1 MLKKVAGVVE
11 NVDLKWIYYACN
23 NIKVKFKTCARIIII
38 RNSPVKITFSYL
50 NCWKIITFHT
60 LVKTPPCL
68 ISGVEM
74 ENSNGHTKV
83 KNSLTRRFSRTCSG
97 FHQIDTLL
105 VCRRLF
111 LFLTLFY
118 THPFLINYSCPLTS
132 RRHGAMFA
140 LKVHLSASWLRMRAE
155 NPESNRGIF
164 PFHVESR
171 PSWGMRRANGI
182 SLARKTLFKR
192 CIDARFFFSNR
203 DMECICYALWIVY
216 VECLLCVECR
226 MQRWK
231 ASNVIEMLVFFLFE
245 YRSSSLRCLFKYL
258 ISKKIL
264 VFSRKV

>member
-1 MLKKVAGVVE
+1 
-11 NVDLKWIYYACN
+11 
-23 NIKVKFKTCARIIII
+23 
-38 RNSPVKITFSYL
+38 
-50 NCWKIITFHT
+50 
-60 LVKTPPCL
+60 
-68 ISGVEM
+68 M

-105 VCRRLF
+105 VRRRLF
-111 LFLTLFY
+111 LFFNVIL
-118 THPFLINYSCPLTS
+118 HAPFFNQLLQSPLTS
-132 RRHGAMFA
+132 RRHGAIFA

-231 ASNVIEMLVFFLFE
+231 ASNAIEMLLFL
-245 YRSSSLRCLFKYL
+245 L
-258 ISKKIL
+258 
-264 VFSRKV
+264 FSRVGAVVYDVFLNILYQRMRSIHQCKINWQQLEYFTYKMYQITYKIGQFA